1 MGAYF
6 RSGFYFVTHWLCVIY
21 CLGGIN
27 CFPCNHL
34 GLKADDVVQNVA
46 VLRTA
51 RFKRSAEHS
60 RLSFSVYMDPS
71 FTGLPND
78 SEIRSLIVDPA
89 LKFFEKA
96 LYLRS
101 PPVTLANLDRSCE
114 KGINGS
120 LQLAKGT
127 NSFCALDCEEVT
139 HCGPVSIPPEHLNG
153 CKLSSDIY
161 DHNETESSVNTGS
174 FLLYLA
180 AKRTKKCTKA
190 GILGYSSHCQRE
202 MNTDRPIAGFIN
214 FCLSHSDHLRDLSQ
228 LDYFV
233 RHEVLHILG
242 FSPSLYAFFRD
253 VNGAPLTPRRPKS
266 GIPALGWLNSA
277 RGIYKWSERVIRT
290 KVRDWPSAL
299 GTFQRKIHMV
309 VTPTVLVCPC
319 PSPFTVHSNPLLPL
333 PQLICAS
340 SRSASPAS
348 ISPALTW
355 RASSWRTR
363 VALAFL
369 SRIGKCASWAWYLP
383 NYSLAEHLA
392 WGAKRGC
399 VFSTA
404 SCYSYMLD
412 QLAREADIA
421 PFCLTPQ
428 DKPLGDLFVCTPG
441 RRSFG
446 YCNLIQMARKSNA
459 TDSHPMY
466 TYFGNTSRLKYQGRA
481 IPHDYF
487 GKVDL
492 ADFCPFVQTRME
504 RLHARVTVVTLA
516 VRKASAFSSFCIN
529 DRSEVPLEC
538 LIQLDLGADRSSI
551 SLLQNQILFSSKI
564 ALTNLNNYNLEVYGP
579 NSICLSIA
587 PNWIL
592 LGKKSTAYEA
602 PVRGAGCY
610 KYRCSHK
617 EGGLIVEL
625 AGGLQILCPAGVP
638 TTLVNISVCL
648 RESGLTV
655 LGHFHCP
662 ECTSY
667 CSTAVCF
674 SRNSSKSPVVR
685 PHLKNGTMLSQSPVF
700 LQPCRGNTLASV
712 FEAIIFVLT
721 FNSIKFCF

>member
-51 RFKRSAEHS
+51 RFKRSAEHP

-101 PPVTLANLDRSCE
+101 PPVTLANLDRSCK

-153 CKLSSDIY
+153 CKLPSDIY
-161 DHNETESSVNTGS
+161 DHNETESPMNTGS

-202 MNTDRPIAGFIN
+202 INTD
-214 FCLSHSDHLRDLSQ
+214 SHSDHLRDLSQ

-253 VNGAPLTPRRPKS
+253 VNGTPLTPRRPKS

-309 VTPTVLVCPC
+309 VTPTVLRFAREYFSCPHLEGVELENQGGVGV
-319 PSPFTVHSNPLLPL
+319 SLSHWEMRILGNELMTATYTNVFRLSN
-333 PQLICAS
+333 
-340 SRSASPAS
+340 
-348 ISPALTW
+348 LT
-355 RASSWRTR
+355 
-363 VALAFL
+363 LAFL
-369 SRIGKCASWAWYLP
+369 EDTGWYLP

-492 ADFCPFVQTRME
+492 ADFCPFVQE
-504 RLHARVTVVTLA
+504 VTWSDPNG
-516 VRKASAFSSFCIN
+516 ASS
-529 DRSEVPLEC
+529 
-538 LIQLDLGADRSSI
+538 RSSYCGDPR
-551 SLLQNQILFSSKI
+551 SSK

-592 LGKKSTAYEA
+592 LGKKSTAYKA

-617 EGGLIVEL
+617 EGGLIMEL

-638 TTLVNISVCL
+638 TTLVNISICL

-674 SRNSSKSPVVR
+674 SRNSSKSPVAR
-685 PHLKNGTMLSQSPVF
+685 PYLRNGTMLSQSPVF
-700 LQPCRGNTLASV
+700 LQPCGGNTLAFMV
-712 FEAIIFVLT
+712 EAIIFVLT

>member
-1 MGAYF
+1 MPILLGCGSFQSPSYVVKVDVGGWPSMGAYF
-6 RSGFYFVTHWLCVIY
+6 HSGFYFVTHWLCVIY

-101 PPVTLANLDRSCE
+101 PPVTLANLDRSCK

-120 LQLAKGT
+120 SQLAKGT

-153 CKLSSDIY
+153 RKLSSDIY
-161 DHNETESSVNTGS
+161 DHNEMESPVNTGS

-202 MNTDRPIAGFIN
+202 MNTDSLGMSLSVSLHRAFEPIAAPPSTHLCLFSQRFAREYFSCPHLEGVELEN
-214 FCLSHSDHLRDLSQ
+214 QGGVGVSLSHWEMR
-228 LDYFV
+228 
-233 RHEVLHILG
+233 ILG
-242 FSPSLYAFFRD
+242 NELMTATYTNVFRLS
-253 VNGAPLTPRRPKS
+253 NLT
-266 GIPALGWLNSA
+266 
-277 RGIYKWSERVIRT
+277 
-290 KVRDWPSAL
+290 
-299 GTFQRKIHMV
+299 
-309 VTPTVLVCPC
+309 
-319 PSPFTVHSNPLLPL
+319 
-333 PQLICAS
+333 
-340 SRSASPAS
+340 
-348 ISPALTW
+348 
-355 RASSWRTR
+355 
-363 VALAFL
+363 LAFL
-369 SRIGKCASWAWYLP
+369 EDTGWYLP

-516 VRKASAFSSFCIN
+516 VQKASAFSSCCIN
-529 DRSEVPLEC
+529 DRSEVPLES
-538 LIQLDLGADRSSI
+538 LVQLDL
-551 SLLQNQILFSSKI
+551 

-685 PHLKNGTMLSQSPVF
+685 PYLKNGTMLSQSPVF
-700 LQPCRGNTLASV
+700 LQPCRGNTLASM